1 MLKIKD
7 LINDKNFFSEII
19 NDDIMK
25 NIKKN
30 NILHRTGEAG
40 YTNYALLDGLRVGIP
55 FYILEDTENHY
66 ENGDYSWCFC
76 IAIKYYNKWYCLT
89 DQG

>member
-1 MLKIKD
+1 MYKLRD
-7 LINDKNFFSEII
+7 LINDKNFFPEII

-25 NIKKN
+25 NIKKDE
-30 NILHRTGEAG
+30 ILHHTGEEG
-40 YTNYALLDGLRVGIP
+40 YTNYALLDGLREGIP